1 MTFLMRSQAD
11 RRTGRMYSSFR
22 SVIARGSSPSSV
34 TDTPA
39 REYID
44 ISARK
49 TGKLTLV
56 GIGPG
61 DRRHITPAAI
71 DALGDSDV
79 VIGYGQYLEQIRHL
93 VDEKRVVEF
102 PMGKETERALEGL
115 RLALEGLR
123 VAVVTGGDAG
133 IYDMAAPVFKLISEM
148 DGADRDLVAI
158 EVVPGITAASMA
170 ASLVGSPL
178 SQDFAVISLSDRY
191 VPWDQIERRLEAVSG
206 ADMVIALY
214 EPSSRHR
221 PGQLARAQ
229 KVLLRHRDGSTPAA
243 VVREASRPDQTVNVT
258 TLDQMTEFEHNMRT
272 VIIVGNSTSAVTD
285 DWLITPR
292 SY

>member
-1 MTFLMRSQAD
+1 MRPQV
-11 RRTGRMYSSFR
+11 G
-22 SVIARGSSPSSV
+22 
-34 TDTPA
+34 
-39 REYID
+39 EYID
-44 ISARK
+44 ISTSK

-71 DALGDSDV
+71 DALDDSDV
-79 VIGYGQYLEQIRHL
+79 VIGYGQYLEQIRHII
-93 VDEKRVVEF
+93 DEKRVVEF
-102 PMGKETERALEGL
+102 PMGKEMERALEGL
-115 RLALEGLR
+115 RLASEGLR

-148 DGADRDLVAI
+148 DDADRDLVVI
-158 EVVPGITAASMA
+158 EVVPGITAANMA

-178 SQDFAVISLSDRY
+178 SQDFALISLSDRY

-229 KVLLRHRDGSTPAA
+229 EVLLRNRDGSTPVA
-243 VVREASRPDQTVNVT
+243 VVREASRPDQTVSIT
-258 TLDQMTEFEHNMRT
+258 TLDQMTEFEHDRRT

-285 DWLITPR
+285 NWLITPR

>member
-1 MTFLMRSQAD
+1 MRPQV
-11 RRTGRMYSSFR
+11 G
-22 SVIARGSSPSSV
+22 
-34 TDTPA
+34 
-39 REYID
+39 EYID
-44 ISARK
+44 ISTSK

-71 DALGDSDV
+71 EALDDSDV
-79 VIGYGQYLEQIRHL
+79 VIGYGQYLEQIRHIIG
-93 VDEKRVVEF
+93 EKRVVEF

-115 RLALEGLR
+115 RLASEGLR

-133 IYDMAAPVFKLISEM
+133 IYDMAAPVFKLVSEM
-148 DGADRDLVAI
+148 DEADRGLVVI
-158 EVVPGITAASMA
+158 EVVPGITAASIA

-229 KVLLRHRDGSTPAA
+229 EVLLRNRDGSTPVA
-243 VVREASRPDQTVNVT
+243 VVREASRTDQTVGIT
-258 TLDQMTEFEHNMRT
+258 TLAQMTEFEHDRRT